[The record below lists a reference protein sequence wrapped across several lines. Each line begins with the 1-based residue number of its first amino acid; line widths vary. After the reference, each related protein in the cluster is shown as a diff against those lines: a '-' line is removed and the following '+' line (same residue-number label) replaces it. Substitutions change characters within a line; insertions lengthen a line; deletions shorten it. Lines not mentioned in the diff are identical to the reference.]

1 MNQLGKK
8 VREIRLANHL
18 SQQQFAESLGYSHKS
33 VVNKIES
40 GQRDMSYEKIL
51 LMVKVYGL
59 NIKDLEEMMP
69 KEEESSITQEKS
81 VIIYIHPK
89 EWKSLKIKDLEL
101 LKVGY
106 EAKEIKLDTNKI
118 WEAEEVLKN
127 KFVSLIE
134 NYQKV
139 IVVATD
145 LATFAVTET
154 LSSFD
159 IQKVFF
165 ISPIADMFQ
174 HMFNLMNDY
183 RITEKR
189 LKAEKVIALENG
201 EYLSYNVYM
210 RVLNED
216 DKWKTPTEV
225 LYGSMDED
233 VYIENIASFLETHN
247 ARLTIKQGA
256 DHSFSGKENI
266 KYMKNW
272 IKQLL

>member
-18 SQQQFAESLGYSHKS
+18 SQQQFADSLGYSHKS

-59 NIKDLEEMMP
+59 DIKDLEEMMP
-69 KEEESSITQEKS
+69 KEEESPITQEKS

-106 EAKEIKLDTNKI
+106 EVKEIKLDINRI
-118 WEAEEVLKN
+118 WEAEDVLKN

-145 LATFAVTET
+145 LATFAVAEA

-159 IQKVFF
+159 IQKAFF
-165 ISPIADMFQ
+165 ISPVSDMFQ

-189 LKAEKVIALENG
+189 LKTEKVIALENG
-201 EYLSYNVYM
+201 EYLSYDVYM
-210 RVLNED
+210 RVLNEE
-216 DKWKTPTEV
+216 DKWNTPTEV

-266 KYMKNW
+266 
-272 IKQLL
+272 

>member
-33 VVNKIES
+33 VINKIES

-59 NIKDLEEMMP
+59 DIKDLEEMMP
-69 KEEESSITQEKS
+69 KDEETSVSSEKS
-81 VIIYIHPK
+81 IIIYIHPK
-89 EWKSLKIKDLEL
+89 EWKSLKIKDLES

-106 EAKEIKLDTNKI
+106 AVKEIKLDTNKI
-118 WEAEEVLKN
+118 WEAEEVLKG

-134 NYQKV
+134 NYQKM
-139 IVVATD
+139 IVVASD
-145 LATFAVTET
+145 LATFAVTEA

-159 IQKVFF
+159 IKKALF

-189 LKAEKVIALENG
+189 LKAEKVIELENG
-201 EYLSYNVYM
+201 EYLSYDVYM

-216 DKWKTPTEV
+216 DKWNTPTEV
-225 LYGSMDED
+225 LYGSMDSD
-233 VYIENIASFLETHN
+233 VYIENVASFLENHN
-247 ARLTIKQGA
+247 ARLMIKQGA
-256 DHSFSGKENI
+256 DHSFSGKDNI
-266 KYMKNW
+266 KCMKNW

>member
-51 LMVKVYGL
+51 LMVKIYGL
-59 NIKDLEEMMP
+59 EINDLEEMMP
-69 KEEESSITQEKS
+69 KENDTGVTQERS
-81 VIIYIHPK
+81 IIVYVHPK
-89 EWKSLKIKDLEL
+89 DWKAIKTKDLEL

-106 EAKEIKLDTNKI
+106 DVKEIKLDTSKI
-118 WEAEEVLKN
+118 WEAEMALKE
-127 KFVSLIE
+127 KFTSLIE

-139 IVVATD
+139 IVVASD
-145 LATFAVTET
+145 LATYAVTNV

-159 IQKVFF
+159 IKRAFF

-189 LKAEKVIALENG
+189 LKAEKVIPLENG
-201 EYLSYNVYM
+201 EYLSYDLYM
-210 RVLNED
+210 HVLKEED
-216 DKWKTPTEV
+216 NWCIPTEV
-225 LYGSMDED
+225 LYGSKDKD
-233 VYIENIASFLETHN
+233 VYIETIAEFLERHN

-256 DHSFSGKENI
+256 DHSFSGKENQKFI
-266 KYMKNW
+266 KNW